1 MILSNVFRCD
11 FYIGRVRQGVDVFR
25 KSLKPLHQ
33 TKLLK
38 YNSCIFKRD
47 SIVYLTGGDKVF
59 IFTYL

>member
-1 MILSNVFRCD
+1 MILANVLRCG
-11 FYIGRVRQGVDVFR
+11 FFIGRVRQGVDVFR

-47 SIVYLTGGDKVF
+47 FIACFTGGDKVF
-59 IFTYL
+59 ILT